1 MARLER
7 YVVVVGLIVLLVIVG
22 SLSAFPQ
29 TYKPLIRSRT
39 EQREDEVNSGY
50 DLDRDQKLPEVLSVL
65 EETTQGLPLGPRIDE
80 GDKSSKNNYNIPGV
94 YRDENGKLHAVFH
107 STPPTPVT
115 TPPNDLVVSHAPTT
129 ADILVLRAS
138 TVNETKTDV
147 RDMIGD
153 HFAIDSYPEDYPFE
167 TIRHIL
173 AAKPDVYGE
182 FFEKEPHT
190 EELVTRID
198 SPADPYLCSSTQ
210 KPEYPVYDPTT
221 QAYIV
226 NVKEYYQSV
235 TYEKCDNPK
244 AACSNVNAAKGGKL
258 YCEQVYGEYEV
269 FTVPKDGPKRFV
281 KTKLKFPSCCKCR
294 HEVAEAASPFQHL
307 P

>member
-50 DLDRDQKLPEVLSVL
+50 DLDRDQKLPEVLSAL

-94 YRDENGKLHAVFH
+94 YRDEN
-107 STPPTPVT
+107 
-115 TPPNDLVVSHAPTT
+115 
-129 ADILVLRAS
+129 AS